1 MRHAY
6 LAIALVLIVGTFTI
20 LGAWTIVATTEP
32 TIEIRTVGGLPAKCL
47 MGTAEAF
54 PGAVVRCGRL

>member
-6 LAIALVLIVGTFTI
+6 LAIALVFIVGTFTI

-54 PGAVVRCGRL
+54 PRPL